1 MSSIPSISH
10 PPIPPTLAANASTPA
25 RGSDG
30 DSTAQE
36 AAESPATRVAE
47 AQNGGSARSKNIV
60 NKTA

>member
-10 PPIPPTLAANASTPA
+10 PPIPATLATSASTPA
-25 RGSDG
+25 RSSDG

-36 AAESPATRVAE
+36 AAESSKTRTAE
-47 AQNGGSARSKNIV
+47 AQNGGSAQSKNIV